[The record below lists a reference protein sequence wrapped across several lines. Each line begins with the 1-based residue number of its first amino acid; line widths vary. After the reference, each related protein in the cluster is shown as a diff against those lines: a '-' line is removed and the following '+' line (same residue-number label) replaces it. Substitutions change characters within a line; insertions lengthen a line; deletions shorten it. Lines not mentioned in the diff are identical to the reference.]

1 MSNGTSDV
9 RLSRL
14 ATVFFVACFGVVI
27 YFLYRVFAPFLSDL
41 VWAVVLTMVFLP
53 LFGRIL
59 KFTRGKRT
67 LAAFVTCVLILS
79 LIVLPVTYLGFLMTQ
94 QSIAL
99 YENIQRNPGTLIDVT
114 ARLQEFENRPHMEWL
129 VLQAQKWLGAGALDL
144 QQYLRDAA
152 SGVSRFLM
160 AKGATLLTGLGGLLF
175 SLFLIFITMFF
186 LLKDG
191 PYLMEIIRASSPL
204 PEAYET
210 EIIRTIRGVTYAT
223 FYGSLL
229 TAVVHGFAACLLFLI
244 LGLPAPLFWGA
255 IVSLVSLVPLVGAAL
270 VWVPWAVYLMLAG
283 ATTRGFVMLVLGMLT
298 AILIENVLKPML
310 IRGKT
315 NIHPL
320 LVFLG
325 VLGGLQAFG
334 FLGIVLG
341 PLAVALFVA
350 FLNFYRQ
357 EFHAHL
363 RDKRQTPHAK
373 SQTKSTSQ

>member
-1 MSNGTSDV
+1 
-9 RLSRL
+9 
-14 ATVFFVACFGVVI
+14 
-27 YFLYRVFAPFLSDL
+27 
-41 VWAVVLTMVFLP
+41 MVFLP
-53 LFGRIL
+53 LFDRIL
-59 KFTRGKRT
+59 KFTRGRRT
-67 LAAFVTCVLILS
+67 LAAFVTCVLILL

-99 YENIQRNPGTLIDVT
+99 YENIQKNPGTLIDVS
-114 ARLQEFENRPHMEWL
+114 ARLQEFENRPHVEWV

-152 SGVSRFLM
+152 SGISKFLM

-175 SLFLIFITMFF
+175 SFFLIFITMFF
-186 LLKDG
+186 LMKDG

-210 EIIRTIRGVTYAT
+210 EIIRTFRGVSYAT

-229 TAVVHGFAACLLFLI
+229 TAIVHGFTACLLFLI

-255 IVSLVSLVPLVGAAL
+255 MVSLVSLVPLVGAAL
-270 VWVPWAVYLMLAG
+270 IWVPWAAYLMIAG
-283 ATTRGFVMLVLGMLT
+283 AMTRGIVMLVVGMLT
-298 AILIENVLKPML
+298 AILIENALKPML

-315 NIHPL
+315 HMHPL

-334 FLGIVLG
+334 FLGVVVG
-341 PLAVALFVA
+341 PLAVALFVS

-363 RDKRQTPHAK
+363 REKGQTPHVKSQAK
-373 SQTKSTSQ
+373 SRNL